1 MSLKQT
7 SRFLSFK
14 VLNFV
19 SLKLGKFFKFRTLEV
34 MKLRGVYRGE
44 GPVRWGILLA
54 LSINITS

>member
-1 MSLKQT
+1 MSQANLT
-7 SRFLSFK
+7 RPSFK

-34 MKLRGVYRGE
+34 MKLRGVYREGE